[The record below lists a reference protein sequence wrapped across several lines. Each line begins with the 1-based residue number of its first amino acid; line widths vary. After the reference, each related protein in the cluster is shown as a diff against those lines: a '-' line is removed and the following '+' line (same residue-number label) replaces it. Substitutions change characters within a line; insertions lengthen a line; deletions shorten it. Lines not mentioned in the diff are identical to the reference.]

1 VNISMIVARSR
12 NGIIGDGDE
21 IPWKVKGEQKLFKQI
36 TMGGTLVM
44 GRKTFASIGKALPG
58 RETIVISRNKNFRS
72 EHCKV
77 CPSLQAAFE
86 EAKKL
91 AKSIFIAG
99 GGEIYKLALPFVKTV
114 HISTLQT
121 QARGDVYFPAFP
133 TKDFILIEERKFE
146 SNINYVYQRFERRNQ
161 IINLKKS
168 CQ

>member
-1 VNISMIVARSR
+1 MLRPAKPC
-12 NGIIGDGDE
+12 DLKDLKKE
-21 IPWKVKGEQKLFKQI
+21 IKKVKKDHAK
-36 TMGGTLVM
+36 
-44 GRKTFASIGKALPG
+44 
-58 RETIVISRNKNFRS
+58 
-72 EHCKV
+72 
-77 CPSLQAAFE
+77 

-99 GGEIYKLALPFVKTV
+99 GGEIYELALPFVKTV